1 MLRIGSPYLMWRE
14 RRYPGE
20 VLEGN
25 SQFEGYSLDL
35 IDAIAQELNFTYKF
49 VLTADNKYGNFDQK
63 TQSWNGLI
71 KDLLD
76 RVH

>member
-1 MLRIGSPYLMWRE
+1 MHRE

-25 SQFEGYSLDL
+25 SRYEGYALDL
-35 IDAIAQELNFTYKF
+35 IDAIAQQLNFSYKF
-49 VLTADNKYGNFDQK
+49 VLTSDTKYGNYDPK
-63 TQSWNGLI
+63 TNNWNGLI

-76 RVH
+76 RV